1 MGTISA
7 KPQVAVVQSKRI
19 ALGGTV
25 KRAKA
30 VEKEDFELWYDG
42 ISVKIS
48 QFKTEGGA
56 YHLIITDE
64 NTGVDVADEYHSQFI
79 KAVDSA
85 MQLLSVHAD
94 SLAQSSRGVG
104 AMIDKLSQ
112 TFLEGK
118 ASLSKK
124 EKQQM
129 EKDMKTSD
137 KMKLETMFDESFME
151 DL

>member
-1 MGTISA
+1 MGTIGA
-7 KPQVAVVQSKRI
+7 KPKVAVVQSKRI

-25 KRAKA
+25 KKAKA
-30 VEKEDFELWYDG
+30 VEKKDFELWYDG
-42 ISVKIS
+42 ISVRIL
-48 QFKTEGGA
+48 QVEGGA
-56 YHLIITDE
+56 YHLMISDE
-64 NTGVDVADEYHSQFI
+64 NTGVDVADECHSQFV
-79 KAVDSA
+79 KAIDSA

-104 AMIDKLSQ
+104 TMIDKLSQ

-124 EKQQM
+124 EKKQM

-137 KMKLETMFDESFME
+137 KMKLEAMFGESFMK

>member
-25 KRAKA
+25 KKRAKV
-30 VEKEDFELWYDG
+30 VEKKDFELWYDG
-42 ISVKIS
+42 ISVRIS
-48 QFKTEGGA
+48 QVEGGA
-56 YHLIITDE
+56 YHLMITDE
-64 NTGVDVADEYHSQFI
+64 NMDMDVADEYHSQFV

-85 MQLLSVHAD
+85 MQLLSAHAD

-104 AMIDKLSQ
+104 TTIDKLSQ

-118 ASLSKK
+118 DSLSKK

-137 KMKLETMFDESFME
+137 KMKLEAMFDESFME